1 MAKVT
6 RKPGKLE
13 TFKAASEAFDKLA
26 AYAGWFSSSKYPDG
40 TPVAYVAT
48 VHEFGDPESNIPS
61 RSFQR
66 VAVNKYSKDWSVLL
80 ANGARKALKGEVTAK
95 QVLDGLGLQVAG
107 DIRTEIARG
116 DFEAIKDSTKRARAR
131 RRNVSVEAVNTDP
144 LRDTNVMVNT
154 LANQTAAKGSI
165 G

>member
-13 TFKAASEAFDKLA
+13 AFKAASEGFDKLA

-48 VHEFGDPESNIPS
+48 IQEFGDPPSGIPS

-66 VAVNKYSKDWSVLL
+66 VAVAKRQQGWSVLL
-80 ANGARKALKGEVTAK
+80 AEGARKALAGELTVK

-107 DIRTEIARG
+107 DIRAEIARG
-116 DFEAIKDSTKRARAR
+116 DFQELSESTKRNRAR
-131 RRNVSVEAVNTDP
+131 KRGVDVETVNADP

-154 LANQTAAKGSI
+154 LSNQTATKGSI
-165 G
+165 S